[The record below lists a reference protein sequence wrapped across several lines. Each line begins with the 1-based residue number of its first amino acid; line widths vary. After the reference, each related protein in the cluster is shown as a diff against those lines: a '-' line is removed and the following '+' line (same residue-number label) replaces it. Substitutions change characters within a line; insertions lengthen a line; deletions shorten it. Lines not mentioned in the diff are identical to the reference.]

1 MAAEDERLSE
11 HKLQSRIKLDSTRRR
26 SLNRGQRTELGKQN
40 RQEHEMFTG
49 FLTEH
54 KSVMRPQSAI
64 KPILQRRQVIGSF
77 KDFSKKK
84 AEIESPEHVVSQS
97 IEGDKN
103 INLHKTV
110 ADGIATAITRRRVTQ
125 EKNDA

>member
-1 MAAEDERLSE
+1 
-11 HKLQSRIKLDSTRRR
+11 
-26 SLNRGQRTELGKQN
+26 
-40 RQEHEMFTG
+40 MFTG

-77 KDFSKKK
+77 KDFSKRKE
-84 AEIESPEHVVSQS
+84 EIESPEHVVSQS

-125 EKNDA
+125 EKNDAQIEEYVEPLEKADVDDLIKNVQCNEKQLIFFSHN